1 MNSLKR
7 RIHTLICTRAKNPL
21 LQLLL
26 LTLPLLLV
34 LGTHTLPQADPD
46 TSPLPAKAKIEDFA
60 WLAGQWRGEGFGGT
74 CEEIWSHP
82 LAGTMVGTFR
92 LVQGDEVVFYEILV
106 IGEDDDGFS
115 LKVKHFS
122 KEFVSWE
129 EKEGAVRFPFE
140 SMSEDGILFRG
151 LTFTRD
157 GDDLEIK
164 VRMGSQDGST
174 RWEPIQLKRFPR
186 PKTKKQA

>member
-1 MNSLKR
+1 MKSLKH
-7 RIHTLICTRAKNPL
+7 RIHTLICSRAKNPL

-26 LTLPLLLV
+26 LTLPLLFV
-34 LGTHTLPQADPD
+34 LGTHTLPQQDPV
-46 TSPLPAKAKIEDFA
+46 TRPVPTQTKIEDFA

-92 LVQGDEVVFYEILV
+92 LVQGDEVVFYEIMV

-122 KEFVSWE
+122 REFVSWE

-140 SMSEDGILFRG
+140 SMSKNGARFKG

-157 GDDLEIK
+157 DDDLEIK

-174 RWEPIQLKRFPR
+174 RWEPIQLKRFPQ
-186 PKTKKQA
+186 PKTKK